1 MKRIKSIKR
10 PLSLWLAVVFLLSSI
25 MVSLSVKAADMDVA
39 NIIPRYYVFQGK
51 PLNVFGKTHN
61 SMSFYQVGS
70 AYGGATF
77 CLEPGKKLWDG
88 TACAYTRY
96 EVRPGQSVPYIGS
109 FDRYLSMVLAY
120 EWLLWEGPFPDASRY
135 GVVQVYYWGC
145 LAGYEDDWD
154 AQEQAMEKFA
164 AVMGNPGVMTYYQSM
179 KDSVIQGMDDYDAGN
194 GTLPSWN
201 GSRQRMSL
209 KDGHYE
215 LTLDISTCRQLGN
228 TTWSFPDT
236 E

>member
-25 MVSLSVKAADMDVA
+25 MISLSAKAADMDVA

-109 FDRYLSMVLAY
+109 FDRYLSMVLA
-120 EWLLWEGPFPDASRY
+120 
-135 GVVQVYYWGC
+135 
-145 LAGYEDDWD
+145 
-154 AQEQAMEKFA
+154 
-164 AVMGNPGVMTYYQSM
+164 
-179 KDSVIQGMDDYDAGN
+179 
-194 GTLPSWN
+194 
-201 GSRQRMSL
+201 
-209 KDGHYE
+209 
-215 LTLDISTCRQLGN
+215 
-228 TTWSFPDT
+228 
-236 E
+236 